1 MVTVTITI
9 TITITMISIPTWH
22 NVLLLPRLHNLTLLH
37 LLQSKTTCFC
47 IPGNHHL
54 GKGVVISILD
64 KFAMR
69 NAAAKK
75 ARKIIWVKMWSKDIY
90 QLDSTEAS
98 DTESG
103 DNPEI
108 WKLQRLELFVDA
120 EKLESVKIAKKNRNS
135 LNPLLFHDP
144 NITSCCMTHIIFL
157 AGKSMYLFLI
167 SSRLAISWVNVS
179 LSITKHFTSP
189 SGSPVSAMMFAVLT

>member
-1 MVTVTITI
+1 
-9 TITITMISIPTWH
+9 
-22 NVLLLPRLHNLTLLH
+22 
-37 LLQSKTTCFC
+37 
-47 IPGNHHL
+47 
-54 GKGVVISILD
+54 
-64 KFAMR
+64 
-69 NAAAKK
+69 
-75 ARKIIWVKMWSKDIY
+75 MWLKDIY

-103 DNPEI
+103 DDPKI

-120 EKLESVKIAKKNRNS
+120 EKLEIVKIAQNRNS
-135 LNPLLFHDP
+135 LNPPLLFHDP

-167 SSRLAISWVNVS
+167 SSRLAINWVNVS